1 MGDILRR
8 LARIE
13 EHFSK
18 AACVCSHEGRE
29 IVCVAVESDWNSD
42 QIQMAEA
49 AAQFTCPTHGR
60 KTANLVRISQVDAN
74 L

>member
-1 MGDILRR
+1 MGDIGRR

-18 AACVCSHEGRE
+18 AACVCSDDGRE
-29 IVCVAVESDWNSD
+29 VVCVAVESGWRPD
-42 QIQMAEA
+42 QIQIAEA
-49 AAQFTCPTHGR
+49 SAQFTCPTHGLQIP
-60 KTANLVRISQVDAN
+60 NLVRISQVDAN